1 MFCFCSHLLSAFLG
15 GIVSFLIWVSTNRC
29 SFFLPQIGISSKI
42 VKRQNSPY
50 EIKIINLSHTREVHD
65 VAIYAMY
72 KYASGNHYES
82 KLGHIALLKETP
94 KDRDCYQK
102 DEFSP
107 FELKLWVDPPKRAET
122 QSQITLKEFFQEKTG
137 NGTKG
142 YLDVVV
148 VCYDSL
154 FSSARQVKTM
164 RYTLDSIVNNAYF
177 EPGSIIP
184 KELPDNNGIL
194 IHNDHYN

>member
-1 MFCFCSHLLSAFLG
+1 MIGPCLFSAFFG
-15 GIVSFLIWVSTNRC
+15 GIVSFAVWVFTNRC
-29 SFFLPQIGISSKI
+29 SLFLPQIGISPNI
-42 VKRQNSPY
+42 VKRQNSTY
-50 EIKIINLSHTREVHD
+50 EIKIINLSHKRAVHD

-82 KLGHIALLKETP
+82 KLGHIALLKKTP
-94 KDRDCYQK
+94 KNTDCYQK
-102 DEFSP
+102 DEYSP
-107 FELKLWVDPPKRAET
+107 FELKLLVEPPKRAESKT
-122 QSQITLKEFFQEKTG
+122 AITLNDFFQERTEKG
-137 NGTKG
+137 RG

-164 RYTLDSIVNNAYF
+164 RYTLESIVNNAYF
-177 EPGSIIP
+177 EMGSIIP

-194 IHNDHYN
+194 IHDDHYN